1 MKTWGSLGI
10 KKSLLPG
17 VNFIAFV
24 LGGTQT
30 YPELFFPHESWDF
43 WSNGSDVFLFF
54 FFLMSDFTRS
64 DDSSGYFNA
73 CTKIMDLFFYFLKA
87 SLIDK

>member
-1 MKTWGSLGI
+1 MKAGI
-10 KKSLLPG
+10 FG
-17 VNFIAFV
+17 
-24 LGGTQT
+24 QMDQM
-30 YPELFFPHESWDF
+30 LFFS
-43 WSNGSDVFLFF
+43 F